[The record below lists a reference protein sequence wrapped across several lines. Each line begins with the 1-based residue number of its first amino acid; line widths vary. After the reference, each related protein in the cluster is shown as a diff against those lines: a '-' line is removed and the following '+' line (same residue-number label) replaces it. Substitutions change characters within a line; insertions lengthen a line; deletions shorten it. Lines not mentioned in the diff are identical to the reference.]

1 MADGGEPAGG
11 AAAWVRYS
19 EELGAEI
26 CARVAAGESVAA
38 ICRDEG
44 MPHRT
49 SVRDWA
55 LKEPEFGVAMRAAM
69 RQAQLAL
76 RRADVERFARARDNR
91 GRWSTYTPEMGEAIC
106 RRIADGET
114 VVSIAADPEMPCAG
128 TIFYWARRIPEFGD
142 AYAEARQMAADWLA
156 DEAREVALATTP
168 EWVWADRLKFD
179 TIRWL
184 TARLAPRKYVER
196 LVVAQVQAEAA
207 EAARAALPA
216 AAAVERRAGGEDE
229 TKRMEIV
236 VCRFRY
242 TEDGECV
249 VDPPRDSYEE
259 AVWERVNGRPYDGPF
274 PLSAERRAKAD
285 ADRARAERYRAAQ
298 AAGGG

>member
-1 MADGGEPAGG
+1 MADGGQPAGG

-26 CARVAAGESVAA
+26 CARVAAGESLMA

-55 LKEPEFGVAMRAAM
+55 LKEPEFGGALRAAM

-76 RRADVERFARARDNR
+76 RRADLERFAKARDNR
-91 GRWSTYTPEMGEAIC
+91 GRWSTYTPEKGEAIC
-106 RRIADGET
+106 RRVADGET
-114 VVSIAADPEMPCAG
+114 VVSIAADPEMPTAA
-128 TIFYWARRIPEFGD
+128 TIYYWARRIPEFGD
-142 AYAEARQMAADWLA
+142 AYAEARALAADWLA
-156 DEAREVALATTP
+156 DEALEVSRATTP

-179 TIRWL
+179 VIRWL
-184 TARLAPRKYVER
+184 TARLAPKKYVER

-207 EAARAALPA
+207 EAARAAAPA
-216 AAAVERRAGGEDE
+216 KAATKDGDE
-229 TKRMEIV
+229 PKRLEIV

-242 TEDGECV
+242 TEDGTCV
-249 VDPPRDSYEE
+249 VDPPRNSHEE
-259 AVWERVNGRPYDGPF
+259 AVWERVNGKPYDGPF
-274 PLSAERRAKAD
+274 KLTEAERAKAD
-285 ADRARAERYRAAQ
+285 AEWEEDRRYRARQA
-298 AAGGG
+298 AAGGD